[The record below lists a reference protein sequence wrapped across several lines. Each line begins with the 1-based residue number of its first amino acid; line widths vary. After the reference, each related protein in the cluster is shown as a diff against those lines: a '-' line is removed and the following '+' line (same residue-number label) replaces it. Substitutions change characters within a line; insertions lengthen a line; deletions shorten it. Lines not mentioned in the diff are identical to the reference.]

1 MQDKVKSLLAKK
13 AELQKTQAKQEALL
27 ELRKEELRTQLD
39 SLKTMG
45 FDSLPEA
52 SARLKELEEEVT
64 VQISEIERQL

>member
-13 AELQKTQAKQEALL
+13 AELQKTQAKQEAML
-27 ELRKEELRTQLD
+27 EFRKEELKTQLD
-39 SLKTMG
+39 ALKAMG
-45 FDSLPEA
+45 FDSLPAA